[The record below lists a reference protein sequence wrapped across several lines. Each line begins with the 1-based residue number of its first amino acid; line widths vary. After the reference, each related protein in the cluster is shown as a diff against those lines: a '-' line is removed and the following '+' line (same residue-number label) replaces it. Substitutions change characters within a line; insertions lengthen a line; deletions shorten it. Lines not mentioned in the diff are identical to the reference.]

1 MLPEVPLWM
10 PAFFVLLALFL
21 SLTFPWALYRSTPES
36 ETSPLKEATA
46 LALGWLAFTGLAAF
60 SGKLQNFEKLPP
72 PMALLLAGMVIG
84 SLCLVGSPW
93 GKQLA
98 QNCSFAGL
106 VGLQAFRFPLELMM
120 HQAAEYGLMPQQMSY
135 SGRNFDIVTGISAL
149 FLAAA
154 LLKKPNLPRALIW
167 LWNVLGLILLLNVV
181 TVAVLSFPL
190 PFRVFT
196 NEPAN
201 IWVTYFPYVWL
212 PCIMV
217 SAALIGHLLIFRK
230 LLRS

>member
-1 MLPEVPLWM
+1 MIPQVPLWI
-10 PAFFVLLALFL
+10 PAFFIILALCLALALPWALSRTALSGSAAKASSVSLGWLTLTGVLAATGRLHDFRSLPPPPAVLLVAMFAGSVLLA
-21 SLTFPWALYRSTPES
+21 
-36 ETSPLKEATA
+36 
-46 LALGWLAFTGLAAF
+46 
-60 SGKLQNFEKLPP
+60 
-72 PMALLLAGMVIG
+72 I
-84 SLCLVGSPW
+84 SPW

-98 QNCSFAGL
+98 GDCTFAGL
-106 VGLQAFRFPLELMM
+106 VGLQAFRLPLELVM
-120 HQAAEYGLMPQQMSY
+120 HKAAEYQLMPPQMSY
-135 SGRNFDIVTGISAL
+135 SGRNFDIVTGATAV
-149 FLAAA
+149 FLATA
-154 LLKKPNLPRALIW
+154 LHKNPNLPRGFIW
-167 LWNVLGLILLLNVV
+167 TWNIVGLGLLLNVV
-181 TVAVLSFPL
+181 TIAVLSMPL